1 MANEISASAQLSAT
15 KNGVTLNNSVG
26 LTVQASKDM
35 AGDQMTQ
42 NVQIVGTSAEALD
55 VGDVSTI
62 GYVLLKNL
70 DTTNFVQIALDSGV
84 STQIFAKLRA
94 GDVALFPAATAT
106 IYAKAD
112 TANCNL
118 LVMALEL

>member
-1 MANEISASAQLSAT
+1 MANEITASAQLSAS
-15 KNGVTLNNSVG
+15 KNGVTLNNSVS

-42 NVQIVGTSAEALD
+42 NVQIIGTSAEALD

-62 GYVLLKNL
+62 GYVLIKNL
-70 DTTNFVQIALDSGV
+70 DSTNFVELALDSGV
-84 STQIFAKLRA
+84 STQKFAKLRA
-94 GDVALFPAATAT
+94 GDFAVFPASTAT

-112 TANCNL
+112 TSPCNC
-118 LVMALEL
+118 LVMAIEL